1 MKNVVSD
8 LKQQLGQL
16 DTTSAV
22 DFQELQRVIGEQKNV
37 NNDKSKVYLMLIK
50 GTWRFEKKI

>member
-1 MKNVVSD
+1 VKNVVSD